1 VCSTNDGS
9 QLTPGS
15 RRGGEV
21 AKSQTYSSVM
31 KSPSRFSLV
40 QASNT
45 VVDVLYVVGQNDVG
59 ICE

>member
-1 VCSTNDGS
+1 
-9 QLTPGS
+9 
-15 RRGGEV
+15 V

-31 KSPSRFSLV
+31 KSTSRFSLI